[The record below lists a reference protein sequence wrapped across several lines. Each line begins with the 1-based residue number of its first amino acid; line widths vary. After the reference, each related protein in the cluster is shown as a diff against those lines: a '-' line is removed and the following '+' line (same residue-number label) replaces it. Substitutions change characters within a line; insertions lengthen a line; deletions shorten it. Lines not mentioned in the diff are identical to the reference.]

1 MKRFI
6 LVLSFVVL
14 AVYSAPAAEAPKA
27 RAMLVLDAS
36 GSMWGQIEGKS
47 KIEIARDVVRDL
59 MADWDQDVHLGLS
72 AYGHRSKG
80 DCNDIE
86 TLVSAGPNT
95 NATIVGIVNQLNP
108 KGKTP
113 LSASVK
119 MAAEELK
126 YSEEP
131 ATVILVS
138 DGIENCG
145 VDPCALGKSLEATGI
160 DFTAHVIGFD
170 VRPEDRTGL
179 ICLAENTGGKFLSA
193 GTASELTS
201 ALQQVA
207 EEVRT
212 GADSV
217 YVIIDKSGERY
228 QGDVTWYVFETDE
241 AGAAVGDNIYATV
254 DDMLALRHPPG
265 RYVVQA
271 FVGQVVRGEQ
281 HIEIV
286 ENETREHEIDLR
298 AGTFK
303 FSGTLKQDHDPISR
317 GDISWYIYPYQANG
331 ALSRGSIYS
340 NIGRNIVAE
349 LPSGKYQ
356 IQGQYGDAHVRM
368 DIEAKPGETEDIV
381 ANFNAGV
388 IGLSGTFDGSPIER
402 DIYWY
407 VYRLN
412 EDGTADNNSSAANV
426 RSKIWF
432 TLNAGRYRI
441 AGTYGEL
448 NTFVDV
454 VVGAGEQADEIL
466 DFGGR
471 Q

>member
-14 AVYSAPAAEAPKA
+14 AVYPAPAAETPKA

-36 GSMWGQIEGKS
+36 GSMWGQIGGKS
-47 KIEIARDVVRDL
+47 KIEIAREVIGDL
-59 MADWDQDVHLGLS
+59 MADWDQGVHLGLS

-86 TLVSAGPNT
+86 TLVKAGPDT

-119 MAAEELK
+119 MAAEELG

-145 VDPCALGKSLEATGI
+145 IDPCALGRSLEATGI

-170 VRPEDRTGL
+170 VRPEDRAGL

-193 GTASELTS
+193 GTASELTN

-217 YVIIDKSGERY
+217 YVIIDNSGERY
-228 QGDVTWYVFETDE
+228 QGDVTWHVFATDE
-241 AGAAVGDNIYATV
+241 AGAAVGDRIDASV
-254 DDMLALRHPPG
+254 DDILALRQPPG
-265 RYVVQA
+265 RYLVQA
-271 FVGQVVRGEQ
+271 FVGQAVRGEQ
-281 HIEIV
+281 LIEIV

-298 AGTFK
+298 AGTFNL
-303 FSGTLKQDHDPISR
+303 SGTMTQGGDTISR
-317 GDISWYIYPYQANG
+317 GDIYWYIYPYQADG
-331 ALSRGSIYS
+331 ALSGSYAYS
-340 NIGRNIVAE
+340 NVGRNIIAE
-349 LPSGKYQ
+349 LPPGKYQ
-356 IQGQYGDAHVRM
+356 IRGQYGDAYVRT
-368 DIEAKPGETEDIV
+368 DVTAKPGETENMI

-388 IGLSGTFDGSPIER
+388 IGLSGTFEGNPIER

-407 VYRLN
+407 AYRLN
-412 EDGTADNNSSAANV
+412 EDETTENSYLAAKVYN
-426 RSKIWF
+426 KIWF
-432 TLNAGRYRI
+432 TLNAGKYRI
-441 AGTYGEL
+441 AGTYGQHE
-448 NTFVDV
+448 TFVDI
-454 VVGAGEQADEIL
+454 VVGAGEQADEVVI
-466 DFGGR
+466 FGGG